1 MGKLLFCSEG
11 SDFEKIN
18 SLVTGFSV
26 SSSGKGEFG
35 QYSTYQKLRLPT
47 KNRYQSGNDFAIG
60 VGTFIYNGKK
70 DADALKDILQNW
82 NDDIGIRR
90 SIIGSYCIGIYKSG
104 VFSLF
109 VDESATYKLYFYL
122 DPDTHRFAATTTL
135 YHLAKGMH
143 CAVDDIAF
151 LADIFLCNI
160 DGKTM
165 CPDIRWLTGEQMLHC
180 EKDQWVLCEIS
191 STQNRLTG
199 DFCQYILEKYKDLP
213 TVFSQSG
220 TFLTGGQDS
229 RITLSLMLALG
240 MKPSCYYGIGDSTIT
255 NTKSEDLQCVQKL
268 AAQNDLPVCLMDWAD
283 SEMDGL
289 ADYLGKYGEMYSIY
303 GMSKNFFHEF
313 EESMQGEFFTLGYLG
328 ETFRDVETIV
338 DYPHENYTLSQYID
352 EMFLPGW
359 KPMIS
364 KSFFPALREFI
375 YKQHLIYCQT
385 HEIDP
390 ARLTKDSFQE
400 LNSVYRLRWDMM
412 MNQFINM
419 FFYSFPLFGDKDAL
433 DYVNHV
439 PYQHKFNSKF
449 QMECIDKFYP
459 TLLDIPF
466 FSHIKPKIY
475 HPQTHELTE
484 KQGVVSAKDK
494 VKRFVKNPV
503 LYRMCR
509 YMYYILRGDKKGL
522 KEIRQL
528 YLVSQDS
535 EKMIAGETIRPLL
548 CEDLSSIEIRTA
560 VRIYLYEQMR
570 KSISK

>member
-1 MGKLLFCSEG
+1 
-11 SDFEKIN
+11 
-18 SLVTGFSV
+18 
-26 SSSGKGEFG
+26 
-35 QYSTYQKLRLPT
+35 
-47 KNRYQSGNDFAIG
+47 
-60 VGTFIYNGKK
+60 
-70 DADALKDILQNW
+70 
-82 NDDIGIRR
+82 
-90 SIIGSYCIGIYKSG
+90 
-104 VFSLF
+104 
-109 VDESATYKLYFYL
+109 
-122 DPDTHRFAATTTL
+122 
-135 YHLAKGMH
+135 
-143 CAVDDIAF
+143 
-151 LADIFLCNI
+151 
-160 DGKTM
+160 
-165 CPDIRWLTGEQMLHC
+165 
-180 EKDQWVLCEIS
+180 
-191 STQNRLTG
+191 
-199 DFCQYILEKYKDLP
+199 
-213 TVFSQSG
+213 
-220 TFLTGGQDS
+220 
-229 RITLSLMLALG
+229 

-268 AAQNDLPVCLMDWAD
+268 AAQNDLPVCLMNWAD

-503 LYRMCR
+503 LYRICR

-548 CEDLSSIEIRTA
+548 CEDLSTIEIRTA

>member
-82 NDDIGIRR
+82 NDDIGIRK

-160 DGKTM
+160 
-165 CPDIRWLTGEQMLHC
+165 
-180 EKDQWVLCEIS
+180 V
-191 STQNRLTG
+191 
-199 DFCQYILEKYKDLP
+199 
-213 TVFSQSG
+213 
-220 TFLTGGQDS
+220 
-229 RITLSLMLALG
+229 
-240 MKPSCYYGIGDSTIT
+240 GDSTIT

-375 YKQHLIYCQT
+375 YKQHLTYCQT